1 MRNLLLI
8 SISVFLLMAF
18 KAGIPEYFPQP
29 KTAIPDLHNDSSL
42 IALGRTLFHDPLL
55 SRDSSISCAS
65 CHSQYNAFSHS
76 DHPLSH
82 GINDRIGKRNA
93 PSLVNLAWQKE
104 FMWDGASFSLEAQ
117 ALIPL
122 TSPHEMDN
130 TLDEI
135 IHRLQQHDKYS
146 TLFIQS
152 FGDSKISTQR
162 LIKAISAYESIL
174 ISKNAK
180 YDSVM
185 QGIAAFSEQE
195 AKGYTLFKQHCN
207 ACHAE
212 PLFTNGSFANN
223 GLSMDT
229 ALNDV
234 GRFAITHDSSDI
246 RHFKVPTLRNLLYSF
261 PYMHDGRFKRLRDV
275 IKHYSVLIDINDSF
289 RDIPRPLLLNDRE
302 QTEILAFL
310 HTLTDKTFIFNP
322 EFSNYQ
328 AIK

>member
-1 MRNLLLI
+1 
-8 SISVFLLMAF
+8 MAF
-18 KAGIPEYFPQP
+18 KAGLPEYFPQP
-29 KTAIPDLHNDSSL
+29 KTALPDLHKDSSL

-117 ALIPL
+117 ALVPL
-122 TSPHEMDN
+122 TSEHEMDN
-130 TLDEI
+130 DPNRIITTL
-135 IHRLQQHDKYS
+135 QHHQRYPEYFSKA
-146 TLFIQS
+146 
-152 FGDSKISTQR
+152 FGDTTITIAR
-162 LIKAISAYESIL
+162 LLRAIAAFERTL

-223 GLSMDT
+223 GLSTDT

-275 IKHYSVLIDINDSF
+275 IKHYSEFIDINDSF

-322 EFSNYQ
+322 AFSNYQ
-328 AIK
+328 AKK